1 MKWNILDI
9 DESDFASKWG
19 TGKLTSKL
27 LAASDLSDEQI
38 AELLRGD
45 DHLKL
50 SEADCVQ
57 RACNRILQA
66 RDNHEKV
73 FVGGDYDCDG
83 VCATAI
89 MKETLN
95 TLGIENGYYIP
106 DRFKEGYGLHP
117 ETVQMAYDK
126 GYSLIITV
134 DNGVKAHEALKKA
147 KELGMDVI
155 VTDHHVI
162 EEDIEADIVVH
173 PDYMEEDYAYLCG
186 AGVALELSFNLIGM
200 NHDNLISLAAVA
212 SIGDVMP
219 LWRETRK
226 IVKRGIALLKQGI
239 PLSLSQLLYPGAEV
253 DETAVA
259 FNIVPKLNSVG
270 RMSDLGNVNTV
281 PLYLITKDRQASSNY
296 ARQLNHINDVRKSL
310 SESESTRAENSLDEK
325 DFQLIYQPDFH
336 EGICGLVAGRIAN
349 KVHKPVL
356 VMTDH
361 DDLVKGSGR
370 SVPGFNMFEF
380 FSSFEETVSFGGHE
394 MAVGISVNK
403 KDYPLFQQHI
413 EEKMKQENFVFQDA
427 EEKAVATRADD
438 MTFDNIMDL
447 QRLSP
452 YPKELIKPYF
462 AVYGGTIDNR
472 RETAKTIKYEIHG
485 DNSQYEA
492 LLYKRKGLAELQHPS
507 CFIGT
512 AGINRFRGQI
522 TLQLIVEDIQ

>member
-1 MKWNILDI
+1 MKWDI
-9 DESDFASKWG
+9 FQVDESPFAHKWG
-19 TGKLTSKL
+19 TGRLTSKL
-27 LAASDLSDEQI
+27 LAASDLTNAQI

-45 DHLKL
+45 DHLKR
-50 SEADCVQ
+50 SEADCVR
-57 RACNRILQA
+57 RACQRILQA
-66 RDNHEKV
+66 KENHEKV

-106 DRFKEGYGLHP
+106 DRFKEGYGLHA
-117 ETVQMAYDK
+117 ETVQMAYEK
-126 GYSLIITV
+126 GYTLIITV

-147 KELGMDVI
+147 QELGMNVI

-162 EEDIEADIVVH
+162 EEEVEADIVVH
-173 PDYMEEDYAYLCG
+173 PDYMEEDFAYLCG

-200 NHDNLISLAAVA
+200 NHEDVISLAAVA

-226 IVKRGIALLKQGI
+226 IVKRGLALLKQGI

-253 DETAVA
+253 NETAVA

-281 PLYLITKDRQASSNY
+281 PLYLITKDRQASASY

-310 SESESTRAENSLDEK
+310 SESESRKAEIYLDEK

-361 DDLVKGSGR
+361 EDLIKGSGR

-394 MAVGISVNK
+394 MAVGISVFK
-403 KDYPLFQQHI
+403 KDYPLFSKHI
-413 EEKMKQENFVFQDA
+413 EDKMKRENFVFQDA
-427 EEKAVATRADD
+427 EEKAIAIDADD

-447 QRLSP
+447 QCLSP

-462 AVYGGTIDNR
+462 AVYKGIIQNR
-472 RETAKTIKYEIHG
+472 KETARTIKYDVHG
-485 DNSQYEA
+485 KDSQFEA
-492 LLYKRKGLAELQHPS
+492 LLYKRKGLSEKKYPE

-512 AGINRFRGQI
+512 PGINRFRGRI
-522 TLQLIVEDIQ
+522 TLQLIIEDIQ

>member
-9 DESDFASKWG
+9 DENSFASKWG

-27 LAASDLSDEQI
+27 LAASDLSDAQI

-45 DHLKL
+45 DHLKR
-50 SEADCVQ
+50 SEADCVKK
-57 RACNRILQA
+57 ACQRILQA
-66 RDNHEKV
+66 KEKHEKV

-117 ETVQMAYDK
+117 ETVQMAYEK
-126 GYSLIITV
+126 GYTLIITV

-162 EEDIEADIVVH
+162 EEDVEADIVVH
-173 PDYMEEDYAYLCG
+173 PDYMEDDFAYLCG

-200 NHDNLISLAAVA
+200 NHDDLISLAAVA

-226 IVKRGIALLKQGI
+226 IVKKGISLLKQGI
-239 PLSLSQLLYPGAEV
+239 PVSLSQLLYPGAEV
-253 DETAVA
+253 DETAIA

-270 RMSDLGNVNTV
+270 RMSDLGNVNTL
-281 PLYLITKDRQASSNY
+281 PLYLITKDRQASAAY

-310 SESESTRAENSLDEK
+310 SESESRKAESYLNEK

-361 DDLVKGSGR
+361 EDLIKGSGR

-394 MAVGISVNK
+394 MAVGIAVSK

-413 EEKMKQENFVFQDA
+413 EEKMKQENFVFQDE
-427 EEKAVATRADD
+427 EEKAVAINAAD

-447 QRLSP
+447 QCLSP

-462 AVYGGTIDNR
+462 AVYGGTIKNR
-472 RETAKTIKYEIHG
+472 RETAKTIKYEIDGH
-485 DNSQYEA
+485 NSQYEA
-492 LLYKRKGLAELQHPS
+492 LLYKRKGLRELKHPD

-512 AGINRFRGQI
+512 AGINRFRGRI

>member
-1 MKWNILDI
+1 
-9 DESDFASKWG
+9 
-19 TGKLTSKL
+19 
-27 LAASDLSDEQI
+27 
-38 AELLRGD
+38 
-45 DHLKL
+45 
-50 SEADCVQ
+50 
-57 RACNRILQA
+57 
-66 RDNHEKV
+66 
-73 FVGGDYDCDG
+73 
-83 VCATAI
+83 
-89 MKETLN
+89 
-95 TLGIENGYYIP
+95 
-106 DRFKEGYGLHP
+106 
-117 ETVQMAYDK
+117 MAYEK
-126 GYSLIITV
+126 GYTLIITV

-162 EEDIEADIVVH
+162 EEDVEADIVVH
-173 PDYMEEDYAYLCG
+173 PDYMEDDFAYLCG

-200 NHDNLISLAAVA
+200 NHDDLISLAAVA
-212 SIGDVMP
+212 SIGDVML

-226 IVKRGIALLKQGI
+226 IVKKGISLLKQGI
-239 PLSLSQLLYPGAEV
+239 PVSLSQLLYPGAEV
-253 DETAVA
+253 DETAIA

-270 RMSDLGNVNTV
+270 RMSDLGNVNTL
-281 PLYLITKDRQASSNY
+281 PLYLITKDRQASAAY

-310 SESESTRAENSLDEK
+310 SESESRKAESYLNEK

-361 DDLVKGSGR
+361 EDLIKGSGR

-394 MAVGISVNK
+394 MAVGIAVSK

-413 EEKMKQENFVFQDA
+413 EEKMKQENFVFQDE
-427 EEKAVATRADD
+427 EEKAVAINAAD

-447 QRLSP
+447 QCLSP

-462 AVYGGTIDNR
+462 AVYGGTIKNR
-472 RETAKTIKYEIHG
+472 RETAKTIKYEIDGH
-485 DNSQYEA
+485 NSQYEA
-492 LLYKRKGLAELQHPS
+492 LLYKRKGLRELKHPD

-512 AGINRFRGQI
+512 AGINRFRGRI

>member
-9 DESDFASKWG
+9 DENSFASKWG

-27 LAASDLSDEQI
+27 LAASDLSDAQI

-45 DHLKL
+45 DHLKR
-50 SEADCVQ
+50 SEADCVKK
-57 RACNRILQA
+57 ACQRILQA
-66 RDNHEKV
+66 KEKHEKV

-117 ETVQMAYDK
+117 ETIQMAYEK
-126 GYSLIITV
+126 GYTLIITV

-162 EEDIEADIVVH
+162 EEDVEADIVVH
-173 PDYMEEDYAYLCG
+173 PDYMEDDFAYLCG

-200 NHDNLISLAAVA
+200 NHDDLISLAAVA

-226 IVKRGIALLKQGI
+226 IVKKGISLLKQGI
-239 PLSLSQLLYPGAEV
+239 PVSLSQLLYPGAEV
-253 DETAVA
+253 DETAIA

-270 RMSDLGNVNTV
+270 RMSDLGNVNTL
-281 PLYLITKDRQASSNY
+281 PLYLITKDRQASAAY

-310 SESESTRAENSLDEK
+310 SESESRKAESYLNEK

-361 DDLVKGSGR
+361 EDLIKGSGR

-394 MAVGISVNK
+394 MAVGIAVSK

-413 EEKMKQENFVFQDA
+413 EEKMKQENFVFQDE
-427 EEKAVATRADD
+427 EEKAVAINAAD

-447 QRLSP
+447 QCLSP

-462 AVYGGTIDNR
+462 AVYGGTIKNR
-472 RETAKTIKYEIHG
+472 RETAKTIKYEIDGH
-485 DNSQYEA
+485 NSQYEA
-492 LLYKRKGLAELQHPS
+492 LLYKRKGLKELKNPD

-512 AGINRFRGQI
+512 AGINRFRGRI